1 MNATEKR
8 QIKRDT
14 FGTFLHF
21 RPNFGFFRFVNIFE
35 HERINFKKSL
45 HFTKSSFTRKL
56 LCKEHQS
63 KHHAVR
69 LSSSSLTSQKI
80 CDIVLVALEYRCLSR
95 FSRSRRGRLG
105 TLTHDGQN
113 ALFFSVAFPLL
124 VVSKKNFSDVS
135 LSLSLSLCYHSE
147 IVHIQAGQ
155 CGNQIGAKFW
165 EVRFS
170 RVKQLCSFL
179 SFDDDDERHFPF
191 FSLPVG

>member
-1 MNATEKR
+1 MLQRKGKLKGKTK
-8 QIKRDT
+8 DT

-21 RPNFGFFRFVNIFE
+21 RPFWFLSFGGLFA
-35 HERINFKKSL
+35 RINFKKSP
-45 HFTKSSFTRKL
+45 HFTKSSFTRIALQRTPKQTTCGTSL
-56 LCKEHQS
+56 FFVVDVVENIRYS
-63 KHHAVR
+63 FSSAR
-69 LSSSSLTSQKI
+69 ISLSF
-80 CDIVLVALEYRCLSR
+80 AL
-95 FSRSRRGRLG
+95 FSFASWSPRHI
-105 TLTHDGQN
+105 THDGQN

-165 EVRFS
+165 EVSFS

-179 SFDDDDERHFPF
+179 SFDDDDEHHFPF